1 MKRKIVSVLL
11 ALVTAIAVS
20 ACQAPANDLTV
31 KEQTK
36 ESTVKQTEKESDKDT
51 KNNKKDAKN
60 EVNKKKDNDDKKK
73 NEVKKESKKDQKD
86 SSSNKISSNS
96 SKSET
101 SKSETSKSET
111 SKSETPKP
119 TPKPETPK
127 PTPKPETPKPT
138 PKPETPKPT
147 PKPETP
153 KPEEH
158 VHNWV
163 YHEATG
169 HYDKVVDQ
177 PAWDE
182 PVYEWH
188 AICGGC
194 GKDFGPGEAGA
205 DAAVEHIVMEFGDAC
220 ENYHSEPVQ
229 TGTIHHEATYKDVWV
244 QDSPAY
250 HSCDSCGAR
259 K

>member
-1 MKRKIVSVLL
+1 MKRNLVSVLL

-101 SKSETSKSET
+101 SKSET
-111 SKSETPKP
+111 
-119 TPKPETPK
+119 PKPETPK
-127 PTPKPETPKPT
+127 PTL
-138 PKPETPKPT
+138 KPETPKPT

-194 GKDFGPGEAGA
+194 GRDFGPGEAGA
-205 DAAVEHIVMEFGDAC
+205 DAALEHIMMEFGDAC
-220 ENYHSEPVQ
+220 ENYHSEPVE

-250 HSCDSCGAR
+250 YSCDSCGAR

>member
-1 MKRKIVSVLL
+1 MKRKLISVLL
-11 ALVTAIAVS
+11 AIVTAIAVS

-111 SKSETPKP
+111 SK
-119 TPKPETPK
+119 
-127 PTPKPETPKPT
+127 PETPKPT

-182 PVYEWH
+182 PVYDWH

-194 GKDFGPGEAGA
+194 GRDFGPGDAGA
-205 DAAVEHIVMEFGDAC
+205 QAALEHIVMEFGDAC
-220 ENYHSEPVQ
+220 ENYHSEQVQ

-250 HSCDSCGAR
+250 YSCDSCGAR